1 MHEGMTVVD
10 ACQEVGLPRSTFYDI
25 IKKNPEALAEVEDL
39 ITYNQQEQLL
49 MVLASRTRI
58 LEKLI
63 ADGLADKTKLRDRM
77 AIFKLV
83 TKLLDELMCDLETK
97 SARQNQASEYQA
109 MMPQTRIIKS
119 RLSYEETGIK
129 MEGEA

>member
-1 MHEGMTVVD
+1 
-10 ACQEVGLPRSTFYDI
+10 
-25 IKKNPEALAEVEDL
+25 
-39 ITYNQQEQLL
+39 

-77 AIFKLV
+77 AIFKIV

-97 SARQNQASEYQA
+97 DARQNPASEYQA